1 MEKKWTLLMGKM
13 PEESV
18 YFIEVKGNVFS
29 VFEFRICKGGGVGT
43 KISDFRNGSHH
54 LLSIS
59 NECVYLNRLGFHR
72 CNSYYR

>member
-29 VFEFRICKGGGVGT
+29 IFEFRICKGGGVGT
-43 KISDFRNGSHH
+43 KIW
-54 LLSIS
+54 L
-59 NECVYLNRLGFHR
+59 
-72 CNSYYR
+72 